1 MSYTVV
7 NGFANCFEMA
17 DGYCRMKG
25 GRAMCGGEY
34 SNGRQEI

>member
-1 MSYTVV
+1 MSCTVV
-7 NGFANCFEMA
+7 NGFANCSKIT
-17 DGYCRMKG
+17 GGCCRMRG